1 MPILGLALI
10 KTKLSLSMY
19 VEWMI
24 KVEFISGAH
33 PWHVGM
39 VREESKTGFMG
50 WIRHLGGLLRTTTYC
65 GATLINPRWLIT
77 AAHCIRP
84 QAGWGTDF
92 FGTFRNT
99 STSSVACFNQQL
111 H

>member
-1 MPILGLALI
+1 MEKEKCFIKLSIKAGI
-10 KTKLSLSMY
+10 DKTKLSLSMY
-19 VEWMI
+19 FKWMI
-24 KVEFISGAH
+24 KVKFISGAH

-84 QAGWGTDF
+84 QAGWERIF
-92 FGTFRNT
+92 
-99 STSSVACFNQQL
+99 
-111 H
+111 